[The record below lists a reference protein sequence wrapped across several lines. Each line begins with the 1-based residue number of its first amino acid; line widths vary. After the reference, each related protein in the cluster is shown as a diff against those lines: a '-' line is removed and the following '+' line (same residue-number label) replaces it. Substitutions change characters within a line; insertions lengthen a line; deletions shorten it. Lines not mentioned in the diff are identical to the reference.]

1 MKEHY
6 YIGVDLGQ
14 VNEPTAIAVLEFS
27 ESLGPERNRVTWQ
40 FPVIK
45 RWALLQVER
54 MRLGKEFS
62 DVARRV
68 GQIARY
74 FGGPHRPLPGSAWYY
89 RGPAVTVTVI
99 ADATGLGSPVL
110 EMIRKEPMR
119 AEIVGVKITCG
130 SGANKADKRW
140 NVAKTELLGR
150 LAAMVDN
157 GELSAAEDL
166 ENKEQW
172 LEEMESVNAETLQ
185 GNPDDM
191 VIATALACWW
201 ARRKG

>member
-1 MKEHY
+1 MKEHF

-14 VNEPTAIAVLEFS
+14 VNDPTAIAVLEYS
-27 ESLGPERNRVTWQ
+27 EELGPVRNPVTWA
-40 FPVIK
+40 FPVHK
-45 RWALLQVER
+45 RWILRQVER
-54 MRLGKEFS
+54 MRLGTEFS

-68 GQIARY
+68 GQFARY
-74 FGGPHRPLPGSAWYY
+74 FGGPGRPLPGSEWYY
-89 RGPAVTVTVI
+89 RGPGVTLVV
-99 ADATGLGSPVL
+99 DATGLGSPVL

-119 AEIVGVKITCG
+119 ANIVGVKLTGG
-130 SGANKADKRW
+130 SGANKADKHW
-140 NVAKTELLGR
+140 NVAKTELMGR

-157 GELSAAEDL
+157 GELWAAGDL
-166 ENKEQW
+166 ANKEQW
-172 LEEMESVNAETLQ
+172 LDEMESVNAETLQ